1 MVVGDD
7 GGELVV
13 GDDAVVSVVVMGMV
27 GLVIVGCK
35 VVGIVSMVVGTSDDS
50 VSFNEYNVN
59 GKIIPEATS
68 TVITSSDASK
78 HFFLAFEQAVKYV
91 KLFRNRMLSVIFGFT
106 SISFLL
112 ILITLY
118 FRIEALLINVPP
130 FFLSISCSGWI

>member
-13 GDDAVVSVVVMGMV
+13 GDDAVVSVIVVGMV

-35 VVGIVSMVVGTSDDS
+35 VVGTSDDS
-50 VSFNEYNVN
+50 VSFNAYNVN

-130 FFLSISCSGWI
+130 FFLSISCSMSK